1 MGKLLCDSTAAVAE
15 TTFQTPTSPA
25 VHWRDD
31 PNATVDLSGQALTI
45 ASQPTWEDVIGLE
58 DQQRRHLQRLQTKGV
73 LWKHPKNDDSYP
85 AVVFRLSHGGDVS
98 ADGNCLFTAS
108 RKAMEAREL
117 DVRELRSRTVR
128 RFVEDFGSVSEEK
141 REVINGA
148 IKHMYSPDLQNGWG
162 IHVVQEVKLL
172 ANKEDRVA
180 LDSSIEELVLLGM
193 QREMA
198 AESIYKE
205 RCIAVN
211 DGPSW
216 AKYMLISGSP
226 DDENDIITLQYTEE
240 GLLSVDENREGRAAA
255 FGDDIAIECLATEFK
270 REIYVNSVIDWHHLI
285 MVTGEF
291 TRTLWMKYHFK
302 YRIWVQAHGSDAMV
316 DEENCVFF
324 LPHRPRSEICEPP
337 FFLFMKGTGWC
348 GAGADH
354 YEPLIAHPSSLVSQ
368 EKVAVVL

>member
-31 PNATVDLSGQALTI
+31 PKATVDLSEQTLTI
-45 ASQPTWEDVIGLE
+45 AAQPTWEDVIGLE

-108 RKAMEAREL
+108 QRAMAAREL
-117 DVRELRSRTVR
+117 DARKLRSGTVR
-128 RFVEDFGSVSEEK
+128 RFVEDFGSVSVEE

-148 IKHMYSPDLQNGWG
+148 IKHMYSPDLKNGWG

-172 ANKEDRVA
+172 ANKEDRVS
-180 LDSSIEELVLLGM
+180 LDSAIEELVLLGM

-226 DDENDIITLQYTEE
+226 DDEDDIITLQYTEE
-240 GLLSVDENREGRAAA
+240 GLLSVDENREGHAAA

-270 REIYVNSVIDWHHLI
+270 REIYV
-285 MVTGEF
+285 
-291 TRTLWMKYHFK
+291 
-302 YRIWVQAHGSDAMV
+302 VQAHGSDAMV

-324 LPHRPRSEICEPP
+324 LPHRPRTEICEPP

-354 YEPLIAHPSSLVSQ
+354 YEPLIAQPSSLVSQ
-368 EKVAVVL
+368 EKVAFVL